1 MIHIV
6 IGTRAQLI
14 KMLPLMQRMQR
25 RGWDY
30 NFVFLAQHRNTI
42 LEILDEFGLKH
53 PDQVIADDGRD
64 IVKTLQMIGW
74 SIRALTLGLWHR
86 KKLFHGDRSGIALV
100 HGDAPPLLLGALIA
114 KAQGLQVA
122 QIEAGLRSF
131 HWFAPFPEEMTR
143 WLTAR
148 LGLVDLHL
156 CQDAQALKNAQGY
169 PGKAILTPGNT
180 ITDTL
185 EMVANADAPMDR
197 PYALVSLHRYET
209 LTDATRMA
217 WITGLLIRVAQRLPV
232 SMILHPPTEVAL
244 DRLGLI
250 DKLRDC
256 ANIRLI
262 PRMTFIAFQHK
273 LRHAALLISDGG
285 SNQEESAYLGVPC
298 LLLRNTTERQEGLDS
313 NVVISRF
320 DTKVIDDFLADPDRY
335 RVATRRDGHSPSDV
349 ILDAIAPFA

>member
-1 MIHIV
+1 MIHVV

-14 KMLPLMQRMQR
+14 KMLPLMQRMQQ

-30 NFVFLAQHRNTI
+30 NFVFMAQHRNTI

-64 IVKTLQMIGW
+64 IVRTLQMIFW
-74 SIRALTLGLWHR
+74 SIRALAQGLWHR
-86 KKLFHGDRSGIALV
+86 KKVFRRDRGGIALV

-131 HWFAPFPEEMTR
+131 QWFAPFPEEMTR

-148 LGLVDLHL
+148 LGLIDLHL
-156 CQDAQALKNAQGY
+156 CQDAQALENAQSY
-169 PGKAILTPGNT
+169 PGKAMLTPGNT

-185 EMVANADAPMDR
+185 EMAAGTSAFADQS
-197 PYALVSLHRYET
+197 YALVSLHRYET
-209 LTDATRMA
+209 LTNETRMA
-217 WITGLLIRVAQRLPV
+217 WITELLLSVARRLPV

-244 DRLGLI
+244 RRLGLFE
-250 DKLRDC
+250 KLRAC
-256 ANIRLI
+256 SNIQLV

-273 LRHAALLISDGG
+273 LRHAAFLISDGG

-298 LLLRNTTERQEGLDS
+298 LLLRNTTERQEGLGS
-313 NVVISRF
+313 NVVLSRF
-320 DTKVIDDFLADPDRY
+320 DTGVIDDFLADPHRY
-335 RVATRRDGHSPSDV
+335 RVATRHDGPAPSDV
-349 ILDAIAPFA
+349 ILDAIEPFA

>member
-1 MIHIV
+1 MIHVV

-14 KMLPLMQRMQR
+14 KMLPLMQRMQQ

-30 NFVFLAQHRNTI
+30 NFVFMAQHKNTI

-64 IVKTLQMIGW
+64 IVRTLQMMAW

-86 KKLFHGDRSGIALV
+86 KRLFRADLSGIALV

-131 HWFAPFPEEMTR
+131 HWFAPFPEELTR

-148 LGLVDLHL
+148 LGLINLHL
-156 CQDAQALKNAQGY
+156 CQDAQALENAQNY

-180 ITDTL
+180 IADTL
-185 EMVANADAPMDR
+185 QMAADTGTTVDQS
-197 PYALVSLHRYET
+197 YALVSLHRYET
-209 LTDATRMA
+209 LTSKTRMA
-217 WITGLLIRVAQRLPV
+217 WITELLLSVAKRLRVSV
-232 SMILHPPTEVAL
+232 ILHPPTEVAL
-244 DRLGLI
+244 RRLGLI
-250 DKLRDC
+250 EKLRDC
-256 ANIRLI
+256 SNIQLV

-273 LRHAALLISDGG
+273 LRHARFLISDGG
-285 SNQEESAYLGVPC
+285 GNQEETAYLGVPC
-298 LLLRNTTERQEGLDS
+298 LLLRNSTERQEGLGR

-320 DTKVIDDFLADPDRY
+320 ETRVIDDFLTNPERF
-335 RVATRRDGHSPSDV
+335 RVATRRDGPSPSDV
-349 ILDAIAPFA
+349 ILDAIKPFV